1 MVKFTRTNDEPK
13 LRIELADAVN
23 SEKNKTASQLRVTPP
38 ERGRVGG
45 GGSGTETHL
54 ALIMMGYVL
63 VFLVCHS
70 PRVMLNIYEAAN
82 IRYVKFYNI
91 ED

>member
-1 MVKFTRTNDEPK
+1 MRVKFTRTNDEPK
-13 LRIELADAVN
+13 LRIELADAV
-23 SEKNKTASQLRVTPP
+23 EKNTTASQLRATPP

-45 GGSGTETHL
+45 GGRGTETHL